1 MNNVPFAVVPFA
13 LIGAGWVF
21 YHSFKLTRF
30 LIFGC
35 PCCHQRVSHP
45 VGRPMYSARLVRRN
59 PDPVKIDTPNP
70 INIDISP
77 LEEK

>member
-1 MNNVPFAVVPFA
+1 MNNVPLAVVPLA
-13 LIGAGWVF
+13 LIGAGWLG
-21 YHSFKLTRF
+21 YHGFQLTRF

-45 VGRPMYSARLVRRN
+45 VGRPMYSSRPLKR
-59 PDPVKIDTPNP
+59 IPNP

-77 LEEK
+77 LEEEKEK